1 MTIEAF
7 FSALVS
13 IPSLHVRSATLTMNV
28 SRYCDHNAAPT
39 DWARVNELIEQ
50 LPWAAPHAGDEEPRV
65 KIVVAFAGD
74 KELDAQD
81 PEMSSR
87 WIEEG
92 MGRVIRAS
100 RVSLQTATMSD
111 GVQTVPDEIL
121 WASGEEARRFEAGV
135 PDAVS

>member
-28 SRYCDHNAAPT
+28 SRHCDHNGVPT
-39 DWARVNELIEQ
+39 DWARVNELIKH
-50 LPWAAPHAGDEEPRV
+50 LPWAAPRAGEEEPGV

-81 PEMSSR
+81 LEMSSR

-100 RVSLQTATMSD
+100 RVSLQTVEISD
-111 GVQTVPDEIL
+111 GDPTVPDEIL
-121 WASGEEARRFEAGV
+121 WARSEEA
-135 PDAVS
+135 